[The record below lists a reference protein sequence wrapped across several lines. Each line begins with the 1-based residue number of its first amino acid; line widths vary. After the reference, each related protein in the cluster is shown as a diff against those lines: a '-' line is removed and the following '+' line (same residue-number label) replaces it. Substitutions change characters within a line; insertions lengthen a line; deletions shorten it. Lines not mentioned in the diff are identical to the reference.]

1 MHYKSIIHDL
11 LQQRPQMHDQ
21 LRKSR
26 KLLPTLEQYAK
37 ELKTSHEAWKEMLSQ
52 LRPGSDPTQI
62 SSEAMEMAVKEM
74 EDRLPSESPQDG
86 SSRGSPRRGDAV
98 PPPSHVARL
107 KASRNRQP
115 LFDSLAD
122 DLSSGHANPDWGL
135 EWRHLTQPAGP
146 GKRKPGSP

>member
-11 LQQRPQMHDQ
+11 LHQRPQMHDR

-26 KLLPTLEQYAK
+26 KLLPTLELYAR
-37 ELKTSHEAWKEMLSQ
+37 ELKNSHEAWKEMLSQ

-86 SSRGSPRRGDAV
+86 NTATVLDAAMLFVRRPMSRV
-98 PPPSHVARL
+98 
-107 KASRNRQP
+107 
-115 LFDSLAD
+115 
-122 DLSSGHANPDWGL
+122 
-135 EWRHLTQPAGP
+135 
-146 GKRKPGSP
+146 

>member
-52 LRPGSDPTQI
+52 MRPGSDPSQI
-62 SSEAMEMAVKEM
+62 SSEALEMALKEM
-74 EDRLPSESPQDG
+74 GDRLPSASHRDG
-86 SSRGSPRRGDAV
+86 SAAQVLDAAMLFVRRPMSRV
-98 PPPSHVARL
+98 
-107 KASRNRQP
+107 
-115 LFDSLAD
+115 
-122 DLSSGHANPDWGL
+122 
-135 EWRHLTQPAGP
+135 
-146 GKRKPGSP
+146 